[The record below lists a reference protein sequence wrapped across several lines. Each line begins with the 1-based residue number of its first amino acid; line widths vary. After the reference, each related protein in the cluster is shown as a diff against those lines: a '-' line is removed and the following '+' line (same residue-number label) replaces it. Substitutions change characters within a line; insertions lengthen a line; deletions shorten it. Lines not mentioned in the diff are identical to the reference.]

1 MLNNLE
7 KVEIHHLFL
16 EKGMGYVEIAREF
29 EIPAT
34 QVVAVVKEVEAKK
47 VAFNEREPVVY
58 RKRYFNPEKK
68 AKKVVDVKKEK
79 KQNNHVDKHYIANSA
94 MADALNSL
102 FK

>member
-16 EKGMGYVEIAREF
+16 EKGQGYVEIAREF

-34 QVVAVVKEVEAKK
+34 HVVAVVKEVEAKK

-58 RKRYFNPEKK
+58 RKRYFNPARK
-68 AKKVVDVKKEK
+68 AKKVVDVPKKK
-79 KQNNHVDKHYIANSA
+79 KQNTTDKHYIANTA
-94 MADALNSL
+94 MADALKNIK
-102 FK
+102 F